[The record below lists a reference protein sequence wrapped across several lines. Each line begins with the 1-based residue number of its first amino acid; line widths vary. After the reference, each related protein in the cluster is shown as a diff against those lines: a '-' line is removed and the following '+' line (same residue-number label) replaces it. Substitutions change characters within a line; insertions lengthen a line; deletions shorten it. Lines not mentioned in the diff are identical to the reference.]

1 MAQRIP
7 KDHNY
12 YTTCPASIKAKIT
25 QLEAAAMEYAF
36 CGAREKEDR
45 EHILHGAQVA
55 RYNLE
60 QTILTCVENAVAE
73 AHQAVRRHA
82 AYHMSEV
89 KGCLDE
95 YEDMPCKSLMDR
107 LRSAVNKAKET
118 FNGN

>member
-1 MAQRIP
+1 MAHPIP
-7 KDHNY
+7 KDQNY
-12 YTTCPASIKAKIT
+12 RTTCPASIKAKIT
-25 QLEAAAMEYAF
+25 RLETAAMEYAF
-36 CGAREKEDR
+36 VGAQAPEDR
-45 EHILHGAQVA
+45 ERILKDAQVA

-60 QTILTCVENAVAE
+60 QTILTCIENAVAE

-95 YEDMPCKSLMDR
+95 YDDMPCKSLMAS

-118 FNGN
+118 FDGN